1 MKDTIIAGAMM
12 LFLVSSPLLL
22 ITWSGQFYMN
32 PEGNTATK
40 GIFLKDT
47 INLVNYKVL
56 GEADALFCS
65 NGAYIY
71 TRSPM
76 HQSFKVCKNAK

>member
-1 MKDTIIAGAMM
+1 M

-22 ITWSGQFYMN
+22 ITWSKQFHMN
-32 PEGNTATK
+32 PDGKTATK
-40 GIFLKDT
+40 GIFLKAT
-47 INLVNYKVL
+47 INLENYKTL

-76 HQSFKVCKNAK
+76 HQSFTVCKNAK